1 METAW
6 NRFTSDIAALN
17 CLKQV
22 AAAVYGLIFLRAYYR
37 RDICVWNLSGLFW
50 SEGLVFGL
58 YGISRRKFNLY
69 CLGLI
74 NSINWPASIVWAF
87 IAQMVEHY
95 SATQRPCVRIPLKPR
110 KFFFRL
116 IAIQLRWSHIH
127 FICIS
132 SVHIISLC
140 DTQNGRTCRT
150 AVGPHH
156 N

>member
-22 AAAVYGLIFLRAYYR
+22 APAVYGLIFLRAYYR
-37 RDICVWNLSGLFW
+37 RDICVWDLSGLFW

-74 NSINWPASIVWAF
+74 NSINWPASIVWVF

-95 SATQRPCVRIPLKPR
+95 SATQRPCVRIPLKVP
-110 KFFFRL
+110 KFYFPANCDSTAMVTYSFHLYSSGSHHFVLRYSKRL
-116 IAIQLRWSHIH
+116 YM
-127 FICIS
+127 
-132 SVHIISLC
+132 
-140 DTQNGRTCRT
+140 
-150 AVGPHH
+150 
-156 N
+156 